1 MNTKELVLQKLFE
14 AEQLVL
20 AKVKIEGKTFD
31 EAELA
36 DADVEGRFEEIR
48 EKFSML
54 AQAVDYY
61 AD

>member
-1 MNTKELVLQKLFE
+1 MNVKEQVLQKLFE

-20 AKVKIEGKTFD
+20 SKAQVDGKTFD

-36 DADVEGRFEEIR
+36 DADTEGCFEELR

-61 AD
+61 VD

>member
-1 MNTKELVLQKLFE
+1 MNVKEQVLQKLFE

-20 AKVKIEGKTFD
+20 ANAKVDGKTFD

-36 DADVEGRFEEIR
+36 DADVEGSFEEIR

-61 AD
+61 VD

>member
-1 MNTKELVLQKLFE
+1 MKQLILQKLFE

-20 AKVKIEGKTFD
+20 SKAKVDGLTLD
-31 EAELA
+31 EAELN
-36 DADVEGRFEEIR
+36 DASAEGCFEEIR

-61 AD
+61 ID

>member
-1 MNTKELVLQKLFE
+1 MNVKEQVLQKLFE

-20 AKVKIEGKTFD
+20 AKLTVEGKTFD

-36 DADVEGRFEEIR
+36 DADVEGCFEEIR

-54 AQAVDYY
+54 AQAVEY
-61 AD
+61 